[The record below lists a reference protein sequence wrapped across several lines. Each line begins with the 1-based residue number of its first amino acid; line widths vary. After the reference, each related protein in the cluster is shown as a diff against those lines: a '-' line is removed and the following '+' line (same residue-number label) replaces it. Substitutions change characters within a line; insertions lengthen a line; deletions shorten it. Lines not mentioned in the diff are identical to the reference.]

1 MYAAAARAVLFPA
14 HCCNCKRAQRD
25 AAGARCGA
33 RADDHACFRPPCQ
46 TDRMRERRRV
56 FAAEGVRRLLG
67 RCGVPGEICIVDGK
81 ALEPVYTRIIFFCSQ
96 SREQRNTAFP
106 GALVCIGKCCRIA
119 ASRIQSKPLRKPA
132 VFCPYLLRPRA
143 CPSLRATT
151 RQRRERRYSATAQK
165 CSPRPCAAPHNAAAA
180 L

>member
-1 MYAAAARAVLFPA
+1 MYAAAARAVLFAA
-14 HCCNCKRAQRD
+14 HRCKCTRAQRD
-25 AAGARCGA
+25 AVWARDAARVRTATLVFGRLAKQIDARTAAGFRGRAPSTVA
-33 RADDHACFRPPCQ
+33 RAV
-46 TDRMRERRRV
+46 RRRREESS
-56 FAAEGVRRLLG
+56 AGG
-67 RCGVPGEICIVDGK
+67 
-81 ALEPVYTRIIFFCSQ
+81 LEPVYARIIFFCQ

-143 CPSLRATT
+143 CPSFRATT
-151 RQRRERRYSATAQK
+151 RQRRERRFTATAQK
-165 CSPRPCAAPHNAAAA
+165 CSPRPCAAPLNAAAA